1 MKEVSFKMNARPM
14 FRVLGV
20 VLLIAVAA
28 GLAIVAYNVGAN
40 AGFNV
45 AVQQAAQSGQPVPV
59 APYGYGPQWHGG
71 IGFFGILFWIIGFFL
86 LIGLI
91 RAVFGFGRGGRGGWG
106 RSGHGPGGYPGW
118 GYGGRGE
125 GIADWHRELHRR
137 EESGEADKAAGPPT
151 SGS

>member
-1 MKEVSFKMNARPM
+1 
-14 FRVLGV
+14 
-20 VLLIAVAA
+20 
-28 GLAIVAYNVGAN
+28 VGAN

-45 AVQQAAQSGQPVPV
+45 AVQQAAQGGQPVPMV
-59 APYGYGPQWHGG
+59 PYAYGPYWHGG
-71 IGFFGILFWIIGFFL
+71 IGLFGIFFWIIGFFL

-91 RAVFGFGRGGRGGWG
+91 RAVLGFGRGGRRVLN

-137 EESGEADKAAGPPT
+137 EESGETDKAAGPPT